1 MAAGNPYLNI
11 LPKSIISSLKNPD
24 YSPWQRK
31 ARKQTSR
38 VDLPP
43 LNRSEKKKEGRKKS
57 PQSPKSRISVGER
70 SPVFGLKMPLPV
82 KQNFRFPQTM
92 TKEMKLAKSLENIK
106 ILQRISK
113 SRRHSLDE
121 LKHHS
126 KVLLKKNL
134 GLMEEIKEMDD
145 ETAKE
150 ARDLLQQYEM
160 FGTVITTLWD
170 SSQNQ
175 LGIAKSEL
183 LEKDKIVEKNVGKL
197 DAEMARM
204 NTKVQA
210 LQDEVNVLRSYM
222 DKEYPVK
229 AVQISSLMRSIRNLS
244 ERQQYE
250 LEDIEDL
257 SRRFLE
263 TLSGKAFKEE
273 EHVFQTIAE
282 KQLMQYQDGL
292 TQMNRNNLELKRQI
306 AGQKELIA
314 EMVKEVKELHRSII
328 KLHHSTGDPRNVI
341 FADVLLRRPKCM
353 PDMDVVLDI
362 PTDEDFPL

>member
-1 MAAGNPYLNI
+1 MLGIVVGKQNFP
-11 LPKSIISSLKNPD
+11 SSLVEMSRD

-31 ARKQTSR
+31 ARKQTPR
-38 VDLPP
+38 LDLPP
-43 LNRSEKKKEGRKKS
+43 LNRSEEKKEGRNKS
-57 PQSPKSRISVGER
+57 VSER

-82 KQNFRFPQTM
+82 KQRVHFSQAM
-92 TKEMKLAKSLENIK
+92 AKEMKLAKSLENIK

-134 GLMEEIKEMDD
+134 GLMEWIKEMDY
-145 ETAKE
+145 ESAKD

-160 FGTVITTLWD
+160 FGTVITTLRD
-170 SSQNQ
+170 STQNQ
-175 LGIAKSEL
+175 VGIAKREL
-183 LEKDKIVEKNVGKL
+183 MEKEKIVEKNMGKL
-197 DAEMARM
+197 DAEMGRM
-204 NTKVQA
+204 NTKVQS
-210 LQDEVNVLRSYM
+210 LQDELNVLRSYM

-229 AVQISSLMRSIRNLS
+229 AVQISSLMRSIRNLI
-244 ERQQYE
+244 EEQQDE
-250 LEDIEDL
+250 LECFQNY
-257 SRRFLE
+257 SRKSLMN
-263 TLSGKAFKEE
+263 LSGRAFEQE
-273 EHVFQTIAE
+273 EHVFQNIAE
-282 KQLMQYQDGL
+282 KQLMKYHEGL

-306 AGQKELIA
+306 AVQKELIA

-328 KLHHSTGDPRNVI
+328 KLHHSTGDPRNMI
-341 FADVLLRRPKCM
+341 FADVLLRKPKCM